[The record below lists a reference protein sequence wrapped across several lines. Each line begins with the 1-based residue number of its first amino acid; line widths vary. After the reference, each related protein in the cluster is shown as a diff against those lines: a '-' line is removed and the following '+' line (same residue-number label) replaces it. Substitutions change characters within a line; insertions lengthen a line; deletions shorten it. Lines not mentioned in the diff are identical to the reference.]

1 MPAPLPP
8 GAPPAP
14 SAANLCSPR
23 EVSALLRARGIRP
36 SKALGQN
43 FLVDRNVLAR
53 IVEAAD
59 LPPGAGVLEIGA
71 GLGALTEALLA
82 AGARVTA
89 VEKDP
94 ALQPIL
100 RERFG
105 ANPAFELVCGD
116 ALELDLGALFAAGRT
131 HLVSNLPYSVGSRVV
146 VDAATCAHPPER
158 MTLLLQKEVCE
169 RFAAPEGSPE
179 RGAASVWLQRLYD
192 VALVRDVP
200 PSCFVPR
207 PEVVSSVL
215 VLARHRRH
223 PLDAEADALF
233 RALSKAAFLHRRK
246 QLAASL
252 RSAGPLSRP
261 TGFIREA
268 LLAVDAAETA
278 RPEELS
284 VPQWIALSRLW
295 TPAPFAFHS

>member
-1 MPAPLPP
+1 MPLSAPAPD
-8 GAPPAP
+8 PAP
-14 SAANLCSPR
+14 TAAATNLCSPR

-43 FLVDRNVLAR
+43 FLVDRNVLSR

-59 LPPGAGVLEIGA
+59 LPPGARVLEVGA
-71 GLGALTEALLA
+71 GLGALTSALLE

-89 VEKDP
+89 VEKDA

-116 ALELDLGALFAAGRT
+116 ALELDLDALFAAGRT
-131 HLVSNLPYSVGSRVV
+131 HLVSNLPYSVGSRIVV
-146 VDAATCAHPPER
+146 EAATCAHPPER

-192 VALVRDVP
+192 VSLARDVP

-215 VLARHRRH
+215 VLARHGRH
-223 PLDAEADALF
+223 PLDPAADALF
-233 RALSKAAFLHRRK
+233 RALSKAAFLPRRK

-261 TGFIREA
+261 ADFVREA
-268 LLAVDAAETA
+268 LLAVGASETA

-295 TPAPFAFHS
+295 SPSP